1 MKSESMSY
9 LYDEHKSIKNA
20 IWLYLVLIIFEGAI
34 RKWILPELSNIILI
48 IRDPLA
54 LFIILEANRKNLII
68 SNRILISMISI
79 GILSFITTFFSG
91 HADFLVAL
99 FGLRIFILHIPLIFI
114 IGNVLNKEDTIK
126 IGKFFLITS
135 IPMCLLIMAQFY
147 SPQSAFINRGIGGD
161 ISGGGFS
168 GAMGY
173 LRPPGTF
180 SFISGSTS
188 FFSICA
194 CFNIYF
200 ILNSGEIN
208 RVLLIC
214 SVLALLI
221 AIPISISRTLLFQV
235 IISALLTIV
244 VIVKQK
250 KYRTNILVAVILT
263 LLLFI
268 LIQNFNFYN
277 NAIDVF
283 LVRLDRANTA
293 EGGIESVFLDRYLG
307 GLINA
312 VLNSVNQPFF
322 GYGLG
327 YGSNVGSMLL
337 TNSRTFLISEGE
349 WGKTIGE
356 MGPLLGLTT
365 IALRITITIKLIKKA
380 LEFVSIN
387 ETLPYILLTYGIFTI
402 PQGSFSQPTSLGFIV
417 VLGGIIIAA
426 FNNIQVTGSDE
437 EN

>member
-180 SFISGSTS
+180 SPK
-188 FFSICA
+188 
-194 CFNIYF
+194 
-200 ILNSGEIN
+200 
-208 RVLLIC
+208 R
-214 SVLALLI
+214 
-221 AIPISISRTLLFQV
+221 
-235 IISALLTIV
+235 
-244 VIVKQK
+244 
-250 KYRTNILVAVILT
+250 
-263 LLLFI
+263 
-268 LIQNFNFYN
+268 
-277 NAIDVF
+277 
-283 LVRLDRANTA
+283 
-293 EGGIESVFLDRYLG
+293 
-307 GLINA
+307 
-312 VLNSVNQPFF
+312 
-322 GYGLG
+322 
-327 YGSNVGSMLL
+327 
-337 TNSRTFLISEGE
+337 
-349 WGKTIGE
+349 
-356 MGPLLGLTT
+356 
-365 IALRITITIKLIKKA
+365 
-380 LEFVSIN
+380 
-387 ETLPYILLTYGIFTI
+387 
-402 PQGSFSQPTSLGFIV
+402 
-417 VLGGIIIAA
+417 
-426 FNNIQVTGSDE
+426 
-437 EN
+437 